1 MPDNNNGNPMN
12 NGAGRGNNGVDIASI
27 IYEIFQHLDK
37 NTKSYTDQLKVLVKE
52 IKSVSRGDSKS
63 GTNSL
68 ISGFSGRRR
77 TFDYDDI

>member
-52 IKSVSRGDSKS
+52 IKSV
-63 GTNSL
+63 
-68 ISGFSGRRR
+68 
-77 TFDYDDI
+77 